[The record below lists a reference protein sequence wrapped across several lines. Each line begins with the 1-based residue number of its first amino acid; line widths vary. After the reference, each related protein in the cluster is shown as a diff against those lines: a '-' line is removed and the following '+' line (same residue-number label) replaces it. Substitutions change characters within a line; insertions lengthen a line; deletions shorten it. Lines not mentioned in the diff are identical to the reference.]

1 MIMTSMIQLRI
12 QLFSLQVIINS
23 YQNKSHLPIN
33 TVNTLLIDL
42 IDLIDNF
49 GIMNIIWMD
58 VYIRDWK
65 ASSRNLKFRHMEI

>member
-49 GIMNIIWMD
+49 GIMNII
-58 VYIRDWK
+58 
-65 ASSRNLKFRHMEI
+65 